1 MAVKPI
7 TGMLKRAL
15 IKDVSVA
22 LGLGIGAAYVFWLGF
37 HLPSVRKR
45 NMFYEKLYPP
55 KS

>member
-15 IKDVSVA
+15 IKDISTALCLGVSS
-22 LGLGIGAAYVFWLGF
+22 AYVFWFGF

-45 NMFYEKLYPP
+45 NMYYEKLYP
-55 KS
+55 SQS